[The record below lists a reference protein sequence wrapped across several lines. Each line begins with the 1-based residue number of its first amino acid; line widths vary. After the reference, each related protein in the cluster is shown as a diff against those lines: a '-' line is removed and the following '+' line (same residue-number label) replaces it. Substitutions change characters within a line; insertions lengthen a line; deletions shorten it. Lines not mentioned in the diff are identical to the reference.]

1 MKSVEKE
8 LIPTPSEIWKILRET
23 NRLLQKSQQET
34 DRRIQKSKE
43 EMARKI
49 QENDRLLRESK
60 QETDRLLRESKQ
72 ETDRLLRESKQENDR
87 RKLET
92 DRKIQENDRL
102 LQKSQKKLEKMIE
115 ENKVYIQK
123 IDSRWGNQWGRLM
136 EALMKGSLLKLL
148 NQKGIKAIK
157 VVPNYEGQWEDLDR
171 EYDLV
176 AINSQEMVV
185 VETKSHLKKGHVDD
199 FLKEMASF
207 KKFCPEFKHLKAY
220 GGVACL
226 RSAKEVRGYAEKEGL
241 FVFRVQGNDNAILAN
256 KPQFKPKVFC

>member
-1 MKSVEKE
+1 MKSVEKD
-8 LIPTPSEIWKILRET
+8 LIPTPNEIWKILKEVS
-23 NRLLQKSQQET
+23 LSQK
-34 DRRIQKSKE
+34 
-43 EMARKI
+43 
-49 QENDRLLRESK
+49 
-60 QETDRLLRESKQ
+60 

-87 RKLET
+87 RKQET
-92 DRKIQENDRL
+92 DRKIQENDRLLRESKQDIDRKIQENDRL

-199 FLKEMASF
+199 FLKELASF

-226 RSAKEVRGYAEKEGL
+226 RSSKEVRGYAESEGL
-241 FVFRVQGNDNAILAN
+241 FVFRVQGNNNAILVN

>member
-1 MKSVEKE
+1 MKSVEKD
-8 LIPTPSEIWKILRET
+8 LIPTPGEIWKILKET
-23 NRLLQKSQQET
+23 NRLLQQS
-34 DRRIQKSKE
+34 
-43 EMARKI
+43 
-49 QENDRLLRESK
+49 RL
-60 QETDRLLRESKQ
+60 

-87 RKLET
+87 LKQENDRRKQET

-199 FLKEMASF
+199 FLKELASF

-226 RSAKEVRGYAEKEGL
+226 RSSKEVRGYAESEGL
-241 FVFRVQGNDNAILAN
+241 FVFRVQGNNNAILAN

>member
-1 MKSVEKE
+1 MKSVEKD
-8 LIPTPSEIWKILRET
+8 LIPTPGEIWKILKET
-23 NRLLQKSQQET
+23 NRLLQQSRLETDRLKQENDRRKQET
-34 DRRIQKSKE
+34 D
-43 EMARKI
+43 RKI

-60 QETDRLLRESKQ
+60 QE
-72 ETDRLLRESKQENDR
+72 NDR
-87 RKLET
+87 RKQET

-115 ENKVYIQK
+115 ENKLYIQK

-157 VVPNYEGQWEDLDR
+157 VVPNYEGQWGDLDR

-199 FLKEMASF
+199 FLKELASF

-226 RSAKEVRGYAEKEGL
+226 RSSKEVRGYAESEGL
-241 FVFRVQGNDNAILAN
+241 FVFRVQGNNNAILVN